1 MINKDTFFST
11 ALKAYDNPTCKTIIE
26 FENDLSKFQTL
37 SRLCKKD
44 ICGEISHQIL
54 NTSIMIFN
62 VFDNEVGV
70 RLMFFKV
77 KPENWDKLKTLLVFL
92 GRMPD
97 EIQEFGIINSNIPLC
112 DQMIKDLR
120 VI

>member
-1 MINKDTFFST
+1 MITKDTFFSV

-44 ICGEISHQIL
+44 VNDDVSHQIL

-62 VFDNEVGV
+62 VFDNEISV
-70 RLMFFKV
+70 RLMFYKV

-92 GRMPD
+92 GRMPE
-97 EIQEFGIINSNIPLC
+97 EILEFGLINSDIPLC
-112 DQMIKDLR
+112 EQMIKDLR